1 MFDPKNYPTAIAF
14 DLDDTLYDEADY
26 VDACLRNVAASV
38 AGRSGHDASRLYDI
52 MTSGGNTY
60 GALCAMPGGAPLSLD
75 EYKDI
80 YRSTMP
86 CGIGLRPEAREV
98 LDALRTRRPD
108 MPLYLITDGRAKGQS
123 NKIEALGLRRWF
135 EPEHIIISGVT
146 GYDKTTP
153 MPFAIAMMKEDRP
166 LHWVY
171 VGDNPAKD
179 FRWPN
184 LMGWTTVMLDDT
196 RGRNVHPQPA
206 DADIAPEY
214 RPGLHIDN
222 LNKLLIKL
230 NIICQQL

>member
-52 MTSGGNTY
+52 MTSGGNHY

-184 LMGWTTVMLDDT
+184 LMGWTAVMLDDT
-196 RGRNVHPQPA
+196 AGRNVHPQPA
-206 DADIAPEY
+206 DADIEPEY
-214 RPGLHIDN
+214 RAALHIDN
-222 LNKLLIKL
+222 LSKLLTKL
-230 NIICQQL
+230 NIICPQP